1 MRRQIEFNV
10 LATIATNFFDF
21 MHLEIAEKNCRSW
34 PCYFLMFR
42 NQNQNQKRNRFQ
54 FIAIDVSVSERE
66 TNKISRW
73 KQFHFEMFAFL
84 SQFLDVNP
92 SIYLIIC
99 CSTLLLW
106 LYLVHDEFFNSDA
119 HQTSRLDV
127 YLVHEKKQTRKI
139 PNHFNHQEIP
149 WIQGNARFRLPFPHA
164 FHANNTFLYLRTASI
179 ECNRFSTNIETNF
192 AEKFFTWMPLMWN
205 GFMNQPTRML
215 FQNTGYDGNCMQ
227 MTKICVSFL
236 SKLAAHKKKRT
247 HTLTHTHAHRVKT
260 FPFDLRTASA
270 S

>member
-21 MHLEIAEKNCRSW
+21 MHLEIVEKNCRSW
-34 PCYFLMFR
+34 PCYLFL
-42 NQNQNQKRNRFQ
+42 
-54 FIAIDVSVSERE
+54 DVSEAKPKPISVHRYWRFSERE
-66 TNKISRW
+66 ANKISRW

-106 LYLVHDEFFNSDA
+106 LYLMHDEFFNSDA

-139 PNHFNHQEIP
+139 PNNFNHQEIP

-164 FHANNTFLYLRTASI
+164 FHANNISIFAHSVDRMQQIFHKYWNKFCGKVLHRDAVDVEWIYEPANANAVPKYRLR
-179 ECNRFSTNIETNF
+179 
-192 AEKFFTWMPLMWN
+192 W
-205 GFMNQPTRML
+205 
-215 FQNTGYDGNCMQ
+215 
-227 MTKICVSFL
+227 
-236 SKLAAHKKKRT
+236 
-247 HTLTHTHAHRVKT
+247 
-260 FPFDLRTASA
+260 
-270 S
+270 